1 MRKFTLFLASLLVA
15 IGAMAQTTTIDV
27 AKTYTLECQSGAAHN
42 TTRFI
47 GVTDGVINGQSATGA
62 EITFEAVEEGSYYIK
77 VGDKYINHNGT
88 AISASAEAST
98 AWVLGTVNN
107 LVTFKV
113 PETTLYLN
121 NNGSDCAD
129 GTVTNLKA
137 NDHSTNANQ
146 APTAN
151 NACSTWAMVE
161 YVAPEEGGEEEVNE
175 FENKMIASIGAA
187 ATSIEAEQWYVL
199 YNQARGC
206 YVSEETTSFMM
217 RNTGNLTLA
226 NDATEK
232 AGYLFQFEATGN
244 ENEYY
249 IMSGNGLYFSINQ
262 GGSTVSTTPVAYTI
276 AQIGDN
282 AGHFYG
288 QMVSD
293 GRVLDGNANGGA
305 LAGWDTTVPSGTGG
319 NNDYQFLP
327 VTFIEKELIPDA
339 LTEFNPNKC
348 YTATVKVRGGWAVN
362 NEGQFVSYKQAG
374 EVADANKQFAVLS
387 ADNENYY
394 LFSVGA
400 NAFVKKDGTTVQGIA
415 DPIVLHDA
423 SAEGECRVLV
433 QFKGYNDG
441 YINLNQESNMD
452 ICTWSSVDYGNA
464 IAFIEAGEF
473 NPTEALAMLSS
484 AVTVTYTFVH
494 EGETIA
500 TQTATVNKG
509 KAYPAINATLPYGVT
524 ATVPEG
530 LVEGPTEKTIEVE
543 VSKELPFVAASDA
556 ASITNWYYVRMHTN
570 EPGFIGNIAEDNTIN
585 VGSFYVATSADTKE
599 NHLWG
604 FVGNVFDGI
613 KVVNKGTGK
622 MLTSTGDGN
631 VTLTDE
637 GTALFIDETEAP
649 GMMNATDGFCLR
661 NPEAADFI
669 NANYGTG
676 KLSHWSARDNGSTF
690 MVIEPTESLDVTI
703 TEAGYA
709 TYYWNLPAYIP
720 EGVQA
725 FVVNELNGTYA
736 IMNEITGTIPANTGV
751 ILKGSADA
759 YSFAVAHYVTEETAT
774 AVRGNKLRGS
784 VASTDIPAAENTT
797 YYVLANGTEGVGLYK
812 DELDGGTFRNNA
824 NKAYLPVVAEAG
836 ANAAASYSFNFDWA
850 GTTGI
855 EGVTAEGAQDGA
867 IYDITGRRVKA
878 ITAPGIYI
886 VNGKKVVK

>member
-1 MRKFTLFLASLLVA
+1 MKKFTFFIASLLVA

-27 AKTYTLECQSGAAHN
+27 AKTYTLECQSESAHN

-62 EITFEAVEEGSYYIK
+62 EITFEAAGDNYYIK
-77 VGDKYINHNGT
+77 VDGKYINYNG
-88 AISASAEAST
+88 SALVASTEAST
-98 AWVLGTVNN
+98 AWVLGTVEN
-107 LVTFKV
+107 LVTFMV

-121 NNGSDCAD
+121 NNQEGAQDGGD

-137 NDHSTNANQ
+137 NNHPSG
-146 APTAN
+146 PTTA

-206 YVSEETTSFMM
+206 YVSEETTSFRM
-217 RNTGNLTLA
+217 RDTGNLIVN

-249 IMSGNGLYFSINQ
+249 IMSGNGLYFSITQ
-262 GGSTVSTTPVAYTI
+262 GSSNVSTTPVAYTI

-293 GRVLDGNANGGA
+293 GRVLDGNANGGT

-327 VTFIEKELIPDA
+327 VTLTEKAEIDYPNA

-362 NEGQFVSYKQAG
+362 SEGEFVSYSQAG

-394 LFSVGA
+394 LFNVGA

-441 YINLNQESNMD
+441 YINLNGESNMD
-452 ICTWSSVDYGNA
+452 ICDWGNVDHGNA
-464 IAFIEAGEF
+464 IAFIEAGDF
-473 NPTEALAMLSS
+473 NPEAALAMLSN
-484 AVTVTYTFVH
+484 AATVTYTFVH
-494 EGETIA
+494 EGKTIA

-509 KAYPAINATLPYGVT
+509 EAYPAINATFPYGVT

-530 LVEGPTEKTIEVE
+530 VVEGSTEKTIEVE

-556 ASITNWYYVRMHTN
+556 ASITNWYYVRMHSN

-585 VGSFYVATSADTKE
+585 VGSYYVATSADTKE

-622 MLTSTGDGN
+622 MLTSTGVGN

-649 GMMNATDGFCLR
+649 GKMNATDGFCLR
-661 NPEAADFI
+661 NPEATNFI
-669 NANYGTG
+669 NANYSAG
-676 KLSHWSARDNGSTF
+676 KLSHWSARDAGSTF
-690 MVIEPTESLDVTI
+690 MVIEPTESLDVEI
-703 TEAGYA
+703 TAAGYA

-725 FVVNELNGTYA
+725 FVVNELNGTHA
-736 IMNEITGTIPANTGV
+736 IMSEITGTIPANTGV
-751 ILKGSADA
+751 ILKGNATTH
-759 YSFAVAHYVTEETAT
+759 SFAVAHYAT
-774 AVRGNKLRGS
+774 AANGNKLKGTN
-784 VASTDIPAAENTT
+784 ATTDIDAAENTT
-797 YYVLANGTEGVGLYK
+797 YYVLANGEDGIGLYPAK
-812 DELDGGTFRNNA
+812 INDGKFHNNA
-824 NKAYLPVVAEAG
+824 NKAYLPVIVESG
-836 ANAAASYSFNFDWA
+836 SAAASYSFNFDWA

-855 EGVTAEGAQDGA
+855 DGVVAEGAESGA